1 MQAPDRWKT
10 LNERLQ
16 MLPYNILHK
25 RIRFLR
31 VALPLAVVVLVS
43 LYVFGPAR
51 WIHSSL
57 GLEYHLM
64 AELAVFGSLG
74 PLFVFL
80 MLDLIA
86 RWMEERETSELQA
99 QVLEETRREV
109 HQNRILSDH
118 ALQAIF
124 AASVQLASLR
134 KQAPNLPP
142 DASQALDEA
151 NHALSRAVKPLRN
164 YLEKQATRK
173 NGNGISL
180 YKPVVGDFPYREQ

>member
-1 MQAPDRWKT
+1 
-10 LNERLQ
+10 
-16 MLPYNILHK
+16 MLPYIILHK

-57 GLEYHLM
+57 GLEYHLL
-64 AELAVFGSLG
+64 AELTIFGSLG

-99 QVLEETRREV
+99 QVLEKARREV
-109 HQNRILSDH
+109 HQNRILTDQ

-134 KQAPNLPP
+134 KQAPDLPS
-142 DASQALDEA
+142 DANRALDEA
-151 NHALSRAVKPLRN
+151 NRALNRAVKPLRS
-164 YLEKQATRK
+164 YLEEPVNQN
-173 NGNGISL
+173 NGKSISF
-180 YKPVVGDFPYREQ
+180 YKAVTGDFPYREL

>member
-1 MQAPDRWKT
+1 
-10 LNERLQ
+10 
-16 MLPYNILHK
+16 MLPYVILHK
-25 RIRFLR
+25 RIRILR
-31 VALPLAVVVLVS
+31 VVLPLAVVLLVS

-51 WIHSSL
+51 WIHSAL

-99 QVLEETRREV
+99 QVLEEARREA
-109 HQNRILSDH
+109 HQNRVLSDN
-118 ALQAIF
+118 ALQAMF
-124 AASVQLASLR
+124 AASVHLASLR

-142 DASQALDEA
+142 EASQALDDA
-151 NHALSRAVKPLRN
+151 NRALGRAVKPLRN
-164 YLEKQATRK
+164 YLEKQLVRK
-173 NGNGISL
+173 NGNSVAF
-180 YKPVVGDFPYREQ
+180 YQPVVGDFPYREQ